1 MGMRRGGGVRKRRR
15 KRRKG
20 RSRRKKG
27 RRRGRKRSRGE
38 EGDGGAGGERRR
50 RGRRRSRGEEGD
62 GGRDLQPLTSDHVVV
77 VVPSQ
82 AVNHCE
88 LAVLL

>member
-1 MGMRRGGGVRKRRR
+1 MEEQEEKGGGGV
-15 KRRKG
+15 
-20 RSRRKKG
+20 
-27 RRRGRKRSRGE
+27 
-38 EGDGGAGGERRR
+38 GG
-50 RGRRRSRGEEGD
+50 GEEGD